1 MHFVDLVWKH
11 LHLLQDKVQGYYLEF
26 GSSLQFKKVLFFK
39 NIDDVKTPESFPSLR
54 FIVKSLEEMVIKLVG
69 AHQDKDPKSTKLRQF
84 QFAILKFQ
92 TAVYEH
98 QIHLFFGCVKD
109 DHLKPMINLLQ
120 GERPS
125 QFITR
130 ADFFDRAQPLIFGK
144 AIKIFCVVL
153 DLGLN
158 LTSSSNLHESKLVDN
173 ILNDKFCS
181 RFKTCPSTDCC
192 MQLAHRLVNNLSNA
206 PHGTY
211 NIMISVLN
219 DLENGIKKKSSS
231 RLESSSSFNGGVKIQ
246 ARKAKVLSNTELL
259 SSIRMNTP
267 VLSRNDSTT
276 DSSLSTTNS
285 LSNAAASTASSERYE
300 QITNK
305 ALHSSMHG
313 SRNKENMV
321 NTLRLVEPNKR
332 GASTLD
338 DDDYDNDDDNLR
350 DISFSPS
357 KKPRL
362 IIVVDNPATYLSH
375 LFLLFVYLF
384 IYLFKG
390 IMSLS
395 RIDLY

>member
-1 MHFVDLVWKH
+1 LISPEKCFFKVLTNLDGGVFVHFVDLVWKH

-39 NIDDVKTPESFPSLR
+39 NIEDVKTPESFPSLR
-54 FIVKSLEEMVIKLVG
+54 FIVKSLEDMVIKLVET
-69 AHQDKDPKSTKLRQF
+69 HQDKDPKSNKLRQF

-206 PHGTY
+206 PLGTY

-219 DLENGIKKKSSS
+219 DQSHHLDKSHH
-231 RLESSSSFNGGVKIQ
+231 R
-246 ARKAKVLSNTELL
+246 R
-259 SSIRMNTP
+259 
-267 VLSRNDSTT
+267 
-276 DSSLSTTNS
+276 
-285 LSNAAASTASSERYE
+285 
-300 QITNK
+300 
-305 ALHSSMHG
+305 
-313 SRNKENMV
+313 
-321 NTLRLVEPNKR
+321 
-332 GASTLD
+332 
-338 DDDYDNDDDNLR
+338 
-350 DISFSPS
+350 
-357 KKPRL
+357 
-362 IIVVDNPATYLSH
+362 
-375 LFLLFVYLF
+375 
-384 IYLFKG
+384 
-390 IMSLS
+390 
-395 RIDLY
+395 